1 MDEQAIKSMIQQTF
15 DTVAEGYDN
24 RALRYFA
31 DSAYHLAEMLKLS
44 GSERVL
50 DVATGTGSNA
60 LAIARQ
66 LPTGKVTGV
75 DFSSGM
81 LAQARAKAEQEGIF
95 NADFVEMD
103 MQKLSFPDNHF
114 DVASCAFGIFFV
126 EDMAGLLKH
135 IASKVT
141 KGGRIG
147 IASFYDSAFQPVAEL
162 FFSRIEQYGIE
173 RPSISW
179 KRVSTKEKLG
189 DLFASANLGEVSV
202 TRKNLGYHLSNAEE
216 WWDVIWYAG
225 FRGLVDQ
232 LSPNDLK
239 HFKQVHLDE
248 IQQLA
253 TIEGIWL
260 QVEVMYTVGI
270 KQE

>member
-1 MDEQAIKSMIQQTF
+1 MDENAIKVMIQQTF
-15 DTVAEGYDN
+15 NTVAAGYDN

-31 DSAYHLAEMLKLS
+31 DSAHHLADVLKLR
-44 GSERVL
+44 GDEHVL

-66 LPTGKVTGV
+66 LQTGKVTGV

-81 LAQARAKAEQEGIF
+81 LGQAKAKAGQEGIS
-95 NADFVEMD
+95 NASFLEMD
-103 MQKLSFPDNHF
+103 MQKLEFADNYF
-114 DVASCAFGIFFV
+114 DAASCAFGVFFV
-126 EDMAGLLKH
+126 KDMGGLLKH
-135 IASKVT
+135 IASKVN

-147 IASFYDSAFQPVAEL
+147 ITTFYDSAFQPLVEL

-179 KRVSTKEKLG
+179 KRISTEKKLV

-202 TRKNLGYHLSNAEE
+202 SRKNLSYHLSNAGE

-232 LSPNDLK
+232 LALQDLK
-239 HFKQVHLDE
+239 EFKQVHLDE

-253 TIEGIWL
+253 TTEGIWL
-260 QVEVMYTVGI
+260 DVKVLYAVGV
-270 KQE
+270 K